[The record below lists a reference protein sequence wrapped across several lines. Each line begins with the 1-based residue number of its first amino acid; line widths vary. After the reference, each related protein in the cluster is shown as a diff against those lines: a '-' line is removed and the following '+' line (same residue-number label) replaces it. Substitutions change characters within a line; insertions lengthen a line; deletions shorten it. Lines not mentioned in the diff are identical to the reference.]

1 MTSRKGDKGQGRR
14 INGQARGKKARA
26 RGKHQPGI
34 LESWEDFD
42 KDAMTEYLDAV
53 EKEFNEQLDAF
64 ERALRC
70 EN

>member
-14 INGQARGKKARA
+14 IKGQARGKKGRA
-26 RGKHQPGI
+26 QGKHQPGI

-42 KDAMTEYLDAV
+42 KVARTEYLDAV

>member
-1 MTSRKGDKGQGRR
+1 MTSRKGGKGQGRR
-14 INGQARGKKARA
+14 INGQARSKKARA
-26 RGKHQPGI
+26 RGNHQPGI